1 MRCSFHSE
9 YQAAVRGSFPMS
21 KHALLR
27 DLLLAEGILSAGD
40 LMEPQPIEL
49 GDALLVHE
57 RDYLN
62 KLQSG
67 GLSGAEQRRIGLSW
81 SEALWGRSRLASGGT
96 LLAARHALGDGVAG
110 NLAGGAHHAFADHG
124 EGFCLLNDVA
134 IAIRKLRLEGAI
146 ARAVIIDLDV
156 HQGNGT
162 AAIFEAEPE
171 IFTFSVHAEGNYPS
185 MKMRST
191 LDVALREGAGD
202 SEYLQALQTHLPVVL
217 DHAVADI
224 AFYLAGVDVAQ
235 GDRFGKLSLTEDGIR
250 RRDRLVIQSVRAR
263 GVPLAIVLAGG
274 YAATPGRVAEL
285 HAHVFREAV
294 AFERH
299 ASTHPIR
306 P

>member
-1 MRCSFHSE
+1 MRCSFHPE

-27 DLLLAEGILSAGD
+27 DLLLAEGVLSSTD
-40 LMEPQPIEL
+40 LLEPQPIEL
-49 GDALLVHE
+49 EDALLVHDS
-57 RDYLN
+57 DYLN

-67 GLSGAEQRRIGLSW
+67 DLSRAEQRRIGLSW
-81 SEALWGRSRLASGGT
+81 SEALWRRSRLASGGT
-96 LLAARHALGDGVAG
+96 LLAARHALRDGVAG

-134 IAIRKLRLEGAI
+134 IAIRKLRKENAI
-146 ARAVIIDLDV
+146 ARALIIDLDV

-171 IFTFSVHAEGNYPS
+171 IFTFSIHAERNYPPV
-185 MKMRST
+185 KLRST

-202 SEYLQALQTHLPVVL
+202 CEYLETLHTHLPAVL
-217 DHAVADI
+217 DHAIADI

-250 RRDRLVIQSVRAR
+250 RRERLVIHAVRAR
-263 GVPLAIVLAGG
+263 SVPLVIVLAGG
-274 YAATPGRVAEL
+274 YAVSPGRVAEL

-294 AFERH
+294 AFERA
-299 ASTHPIR
+299 ASTHPIQR
-306 P
+306 